1 MAREFTA
8 TNFKTDVLASDK
20 PVLVDFWAPW
30 CGPCKMIAPVIDK
43 LASDL
48 AQTHVIGKV
57 NVDEHPILAEAFE
70 VTSIPTLVLFKD
82 GQPVK
87 RVTGFRSEPQLREFL
102 RDHAVA

>member
-8 TNFKTDVLASDK
+8 TNFKTEVLGNDR

-43 LASDL
+43 LAGELTHS
-48 AQTHVIGKV
+48 HVIGKV

-70 VTSIPTLVLFKD
+70 VTSIPTLILFKD

-87 RVTGFRSEPQLREFL
+87 RISGFRSEVQLREFL
-102 RDHAVA
+102 NDHAVA